1 MKLSGKAIAAIL
13 VVAALALGGL
23 LAQRSS
29 TTSSA
34 QTYNLSK
41 QDMELLVNEVLPPMQ
56 AVSLNSNPENR
67 QEFVKQL
74 KNILTVAQEAEMKG
88 LAEKPE
94 VQEQIKLQT
103 DLALRDAYT
112 KKHPEE
118 KISDE
123 DVANYY
129 TANPKAFDTF
139 LDANPQFKAQAQGA
153 QAEGLKKEFGMLKVA
168 ANKARLEKLDQDAS
182 SRIKNLLGR
191 SQVLFRAYV
200 NDLQQNS
207 EKLVTDEDIQKYYSE
222 HPNEFEEVRA
232 RHILISTS
240 PSPAPPGAEK
250 EAKKPLSKE
259 EAKKKAQGLLDRVRK
274 GENFEKLAQEN
285 SDDGSK
291 AQGGDLGYFAKDGS
305 MVAEFETAAFA
316 LKPGEVSEVVESQF
330 GYHII
335 KVEDHRNK
343 PLDEETKKAIT
354 EKIKENKIK
363 EHIDG
368 LVAQN
373 KVQIA
378 EDFQVTVTP
387 PATPPGLSLPVQ
399 PSEHSPDDG
408 HGHEDSEKQAA
419 PAKGKNA
426 KPATKEKKK

>member
-29 TTSSA
+29 TTSSS
-34 QTYNLSK
+34 QSYSLTK
-41 QDMELLVNEVLPPMQ
+41 QDMELLVNEVLPPQQ

-88 LAEKPE
+88 MAEKPD

-103 DLALRDAYT
+103 DLALREAYT
-112 KKHPEE
+112 KKHPEV
-118 KISDE
+118 KISDD
-123 DVANYY
+123 DVTNYY
-129 TANPKAFDTF
+129 AANPKAFDNF

-168 ANKARLEKLDQDAS
+168 ADKARQEKLDQDAS

-200 NDLQQNS
+200 TDLQQNS
-207 EKLVTDEDIQKYYSE
+207 DKLVTDEDIQKYYSE
-222 HPNEFEEVRA
+222 HPNEFEEVHA

-240 PSPAPPGAEK
+240 PETAPPPT
-250 EAKKPLSKE
+250 AKDDKTPKPKTLTKE
-259 EAKKKAQGLLDRVRK
+259 EAKKKAQGLLERIRK

-291 AQGGDLGYFAKDGS
+291 TQGGDVGYFPKDGS
-305 MVAEFETAAFA
+305 MVAEFENAAFA
-316 LKPGEVSEVVESQF
+316 LKPGEVSEVVETQF

-335 KVEDHRNK
+335 KVEDHRTK
-343 PLDEETKKAIT
+343 PLDDETKKAIT
-354 EKIKENKIK
+354 DKIKENKIK

-378 EDFQVTVTP
+378 EDFQVTVTA

-399 PSEHSPDDG
+399 PREEQQQSTQEAP
-408 HGHEDSEKQAA
+408 
-419 PAKGKNA
+419 PAKDKNA
-426 KPATKEKKK
+426 KPTPKEKKK